1 MRIVESGKYID
12 GFCFL
17 CYNEGCYKEMSIRH
31 GSFFSKSKLPLKKLL
46 LFIYMWSTNSSG
58 PSILQEL
65 DISNNTMGDWSRFM
79 REKIT
84 EYFINYPV
92 RIGGIGKT
100 VEIDETLVAKRKYHR
115 GRLVEQV
122 WVFGGVERSDVSGQV
137 PKKSFA
143 IIVPDRSRETLI
155 PLIIRYID
163 PGTRIISDGWAAYSV
178 IGDFNY
184 THEVVIHEENFV
196 SPISGDI
203 HTQNVEGMW
212 SVLKR
217 KLKRK
222 GTHITPFI
230 EEYIAEVLFRYQNG
244 DRIFEVML
252 DLLKINLD

>member
-1 MRIVESGKYID
+1 MG
-12 GFCFL
+12 GQL
-17 CYNEGCYKEMSIRH
+17 IR
-31 GSFFSKSKLPLKKLL
+31 SL
-46 LFIYMWSTNSSG
+46 
-58 PSILQEL
+58 
-65 DISNNTMGDWSRFM
+65 
-79 REKIT
+79 
-84 EYFINYPV
+84 
-92 RIGGIGKT
+92 
-100 VEIDETLVAKRKYHR
+100 
-115 GRLVEQV
+115 
-122 WVFGGVERSDVSGQV
+122 
-137 PKKSFA
+137 
-143 IIVPDRSRETLI
+143 
-155 PLIIRYID
+155 
-163 PGTRIISDGWAAYSV
+163 
-178 IGDFNY
+178 Y